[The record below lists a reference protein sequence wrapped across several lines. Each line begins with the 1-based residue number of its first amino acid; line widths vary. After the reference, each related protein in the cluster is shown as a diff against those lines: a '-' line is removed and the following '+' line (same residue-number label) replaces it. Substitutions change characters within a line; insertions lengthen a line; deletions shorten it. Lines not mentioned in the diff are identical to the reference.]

1 MPAVVVARALKAEIL
16 AATGLTASAGVSFN
30 KFLAKIGLGLQ
41 KPDGLTVIRP
51 EQALAFL
58 ADLPIEKFHGVGPA
72 TAERMQRLG
81 ITCGADLQSR
91 GEHELVTAFGRIGG
105 HYWRMAC
112 ARDDRA
118 VEPDRPRRS
127 LSVETT
133 FSEDLRAPAA
143 PGEALAILAEDLAIR
158 LQRARFFGRTLT
170 LKLRYADFSLVSR
183 RTTRAEIFLD
193 TSVILNARPR
203 AVDPATAAR

>member
-1 MPAVVVARALKAEIL
+1 M
-16 AATGLTASAGVSFN
+16 AG
-30 KFLAKIGLGLQ
+30 
-41 KPDGLTVIRP
+41 
-51 EQALAFL
+51 
-58 ADLPIEKFHGVGPA
+58 
-72 TAERMQRLG
+72 
-81 ITCGADLQSR
+81 
-91 GEHELVTAFGRIGG
+91 
-105 HYWRMAC
+105 

-170 LKLRYADFSLVSR
+170 LKLRYADFSLASR

-193 TSVILNARPR
+193 TSVILK
-203 AVDPATAAR
+203 PASSC